1 MNAKS
6 GIAPAVAEQAEI
18 HDLGYRRY
26 EGVREGS
33 RGATRALFMQGLRT
47 LFGIGRP
54 LKAKVVPVF
63 VPVVTMLPVL
73 GTLAAASV
81 SNGQVP
87 IRYGMLFAPQ
97 LILFVLFAAAQV
109 PEVLSRDQQHRVL
122 PLMLTRD
129 LTRAQYAWARLASV
143 WMGMFFVAL
152 APLVLAWIGEIGI
165 AKTPADAFKTTIPK
179 IGPLFLL
186 AVTAA
191 LMIGSVAAAVASFTP
206 RRAWATAGVIGAFL
220 VTAAIAA
227 GMRDLAG
234 MPYFT
239 ATFVDPID
247 GLRTLALILFDEKTR
262 ALELNT
268 PPPNWQFLAVQ
279 AGITIVAT
287 SLLQW
292 RMRKVMV

>member
-1 MNAKS
+1 MNVKP
-6 GIAPAVAEQAEI
+6 GIAPKVAEQAEI

-26 EGVREGS
+26 EGTREGA
-33 RGATRALFMQGLRT
+33 RGATRALFAQGLRT

-129 LTRAQYAWARLASV
+129 LTRAQYAWARLGAV

-165 AKTPADAFKTTIPK
+165 AKTPADAFKTTMPK

-186 AVTAA
+186 ATTAA
-191 LMIGSVAAAVASFTP
+191 LMIGSVSAAIASFTP

-220 VTAAIAA
+220 VTTAIAA

-234 MPYFT
+234 MSYFT
-239 ATFVDPID
+239 ASFVDPLD

-279 AGITIVAT
+279 AGITVVAT
-287 SLLQW
+287 SLLHW